1 MNIITDW
8 FRRNFA
14 EKQTIILA
22 VVLLA
27 GLAVVVYFGNMLM
40 PVLASVV
47 IAYLLEGLVGA
58 FERRGVPRLLM
69 VLLVMV
75 LFTAFLAFLMLVLV
89 PMLWV
94 QFTELL
100 RQLPRYV
107 AEGQQSLLDL
117 HADYAFLSEAQI
129 REFINGIRNEI
140 TGVGQQVLSISFS
153 SILIGITLLV
163 YLVLVPVLVFF
174 FLKDKATIVRWFT
187 SLLPSDRRLLD
198 HVWQEV
204 DHQIG
209 NYIRGKFWEILIVG
223 GVSWAVFAFLGLEYA
238 MLMGAAVGISVLVPY
253 IGAAVATVPVA
264 LVGYIQWG
272 WGADFAWLIVTYLV
286 IQALDGNVLVPLL
299 FSEVVDL
306 HPVAIIVAVLFFG
319 GIWGFWGVFF
329 AIPLAT
335 LVNAVMR
342 AWPTAQRVHAE
353 ELEADAEGSSGSG
366 TESAVEE

>member
-1 MNIITDW
+1 MKIITDW

-14 EKQTIILA
+14 EQQTIILA
-22 VVLLA
+22 VVLLV
-27 GLAVVVYFGNMLM
+27 GFTVVIYFGNMLM

-47 IAYLLEGLVGA
+47 IAYLLEGLVA
-58 FERRGVPRLLM
+58 SFERRGVPRRLM

-75 LFTAFLAFLMLVLV
+75 LFTAFLAFLLLVLI
-89 PMLWV
+89 PLLWV
-94 QFTELL
+94 QITELL

-107 AEGQQSLLDL
+107 ADGQQALLDL
-117 HADYAFLSEAQI
+117 HAEYAFLSEAQI
-129 REFINGIRNEI
+129 REFIDGIRHEV
-140 TGVGQQVLSISFS
+140 TGMGQQVLSISFS
-153 SILIGITLLV
+153 SIVVGITLLV

-174 FLKDKATIVRWFT
+174 FLKDKETILGWVVGK
-187 SLLPSDRRLLD
+187 LPRDRRLLARIW
-198 HVWQEV
+198 HEV
-204 DHQIG
+204 DQQIG

-238 MLMGAAVGISVLVPY
+238 MLMGAIVGISVLVPY

-272 WGADFAWLIVTYLV
+272 WGADFAWLITAYLI

-335 LVNAVMR
+335 LVNAILR
-342 AWPTAQRVHAE
+342 AWPTAQRAHAE
-353 ELEADAEGSSGSG
+353 ELEAEDGGEPQPETAED
-366 TESAVEE
+366 